1 MTRRA
6 ELEVIRGWHNI
17 RPEHHGCV
25 ATIGNFDG
33 VHLGHRAL
41 IGQLAAL
48 GLERAVPTTLVT
60 FEPQPLEFLAGENA
74 PPRLTRL
81 REKLTALRT
90 LPVDRIAL
98 LRFDA
103 RLCAMPPVEFVESY
117 LVGGLGVRVVVAG
130 DDFRFGYRGEG
141 NFDLLVRLGERH
153 GFDVVRRET
162 CRVRDARVSSSW
174 IRDALANDELEIASE
189 LLGRPYA
196 VSGRVAHGDRRGRT
210 IGFPTLNIPIRR
222 YRSALRGVY
231 AVKVAGL
238 GGRELDAVANLGTR
252 PTVDGRLVVLE
263 VHVFDWSGDAYGRNV
278 DVGFVEKIRDER
290 KFDSFDALKTQI
302 GRDSARALQVLQR
315 SS

>member
-1 MTRRA
+1 M
-6 ELEVIRGWHNI
+6 EVIRGWHNI

-41 IGQLAAL
+41 IGQLATL
-48 GLERAVPTTLVT
+48 GRERAVPTTLVT
-60 FEPQPLEFLAGENA
+60 FEPQPLEFFAGENA

-90 LPVDRIAL
+90 LPIDRVAL
-98 LRFDA
+98 LCFDA

-117 LVGGLGVRVVVAG
+117 LVAGLGVRVVVAG
-130 DDFRFGYRGEG
+130 EDFRFGYRGEG
-141 NFDLLVRLGERH
+141 NFDLLMRLGERH

-162 CRVRDARVSSSW
+162 CRVRGARVSSSW

-189 LLGRPYA
+189 LLGRHYA
-196 VSGRVAHGDRRGRT
+196 VSGRVARGDQRGRT

-231 AVKVAGL
+231 AVSVTGL
-238 GGRELDAVANLGTR
+238 GGRDLDAVANLGTR
-252 PTVDGRLVVLE
+252 PTVDGRMVVLE

-278 DVGFVEKIRDER
+278 DVSFIRKIRDER
-290 KFDSFDALKTQI
+290 KFDSFDALKAQI
-302 GRDSARALQVLQR
+302 GRDSAHAREIIGG
-315 SS
+315 SM